1 MGFCL
6 FVFCKGGRNK
16 NRQITEQCKHKGL
29 FCLQS
34 FFVST
39 FFKEGFIDSL
49 LSFYLLS
56 GQKLCICG
64 SIWEQKSSLCKKRS
78 KTSGWN
84 YFTVT
89 DSVKNARACNDYP
102 SVCNKNSD
110 PICNSHSNRKE
121 IKPLSTSWSPVNWN
135 LSFPLLLTCNQTGEI
150 SVNLFPN
157 ILAMS

>member
-39 FFKEGFIDSL
+39 FFKEGFVDSL

-56 GQKLCICG
+56 GQNCAFVEAYENRKVHC
-64 SIWEQKSSLCKKRS
+64 
-78 KTSGWN
+78 
-84 YFTVT
+84 
-89 DSVKNARACNDYP
+89 VKNVLKLVDEITLQWKTVWKMHVHVMTTHQFATRTVILFVIHIQIERKSNLYP
-102 SVCNKNSD
+102 
-110 PICNSHSNRKE
+110 HRGAQWTG
-121 IKPLSTSWSPVNWN
+121 TSPS
-135 LSFPLLLTCNQTGEI
+135 LSFSLVTRLAR
-150 SVNLFPN
+150 SV
-157 ILAMS
+157 

>member
-89 DSVKNARACNDYP
+89 VWKMHVHVMTTHQFATRTVILFVIHIQIERKSNLYP
-102 SVCNKNSD
+102 HRGAQWTG
-110 PICNSHSNRKE
+110 I
-121 IKPLSTSWSPVNWN
+121 SPS
-135 LSFPLLLTCNQTGEI
+135 LSFSLVTRLVR
-150 SVNLFPN
+150 SV
-157 ILAMS
+157 